1 MPWHAQNYP
10 SLFYYSHGHLF
21 LSNRPLYFG
30 FYLAFG
36 SLIKIQSYSKGKKA
50 GSFFYGKKLLPVTTD
65 NISSSFPDEIDETEK
80 LTDSTYSLVVGSTFH
95 TQQNLSQNKQLAI
108 PHLNCSFMDAF
119 NNHIKSC
126 AKYFLMWEAGIIK

>member
-1 MPWHAQNYP
+1 M
-10 SLFYYSHGHLF
+10 
-21 LSNRPLYFG
+21 
-30 FYLAFG
+30 
-36 SLIKIQSYSKGKKA
+36 
-50 GSFFYGKKLLPVTTD
+50 LPATTD

-108 PHLNCSFMDAF
+108 PHLNWSFMDSF

-126 AKYFLMWEAGIIK
+126 AKHFLKWEAGIIK